1 MGGIAWLVFAAV
13 LYQPLLDRP
22 YEVQDFP
29 DLLLLMRQG
38 TSTFDTLGILFDYMI
53 SNGRLNLIVALQLV
67 VKWKLFAEA
76 MPLWHLARACE
87 MAVLAALTYRLLR
100 KLGCSQTGALVASTI
115 FMISPA
121 AALSW
126 TRMIIGEPI
135 GAIVL
140 VLLCLLL
147 HAPLPGR
154 FPHSR
159 FVALSLMVVLLGL
172 VKEVFLVAVPV
183 VTFGII
189 GFEARGRASLSLFLR
204 DSRVHAVVLGGVLVV
219 VPVVLVALNA
229 PPQAYSGHF
238 GVANISA
245 ANFLMP
251 LLGTLLPF
259 GLTSSPLS
267 SIELLAIALYVA
279 GMVGTWGIALKDRA
293 FAGRRWLLLFG
304 LGLPVVGALVYMP
317 WAKYRLYHA
326 LPFQLG
332 TAMLVAIAV
341 TRLLES
347 VRYVRVAA
355 LAAFAFIAAPMLTFA
370 SGWISFQDAS
380 RDLTRGTALWLG
392 TLPASAEATLEV
404 CGLPEHHFS
413 GYDHFLPSYALSLGL
428 TTPSVR
434 PTPCHAGARRDPG
447 TSDVWRIMLSDS
459 EPLRSAGAVST
470 VYKHAAFDLR
480 MLRFQQHTMIVT
492 TWPPS

>member
-1 MGGIAWLVFAAV
+1 MWVVFAAV
-13 LYQPLLDRP
+13 LYQPLLNRP

-38 TSTFDTLGILFDYMI
+38 TSAFDTVGILFDYMI
-53 SNGRLNLIVALQLV
+53 SNGRLNLVVALQLV
-67 VKWKLFAEA
+67 LKWKAFGEA

-87 MAVLAALTYRLLR
+87 MALLAALTFRLLR
-100 KLGCSQTGALVASTI
+100 RLGCSQAGALVASTI
-115 FMISPA
+115 FLVSPA

-147 HAPLPGR
+147 QAPLPQR
-154 FPHSR
+154 LPPSR
-159 FVALSLMVVLLGL
+159 FVALSLMVILLGL

-183 VTFGII
+183 VTFALI
-189 GFEARGRASLSLFLR
+189 GFEARGRPSLSLFLR
-204 DSRVHAVVLGGVLVV
+204 DSRVHAVVVGGVLVV
-219 VPVVLVALNA
+219 IPVVVVALSA

-238 GVANISA
+238 GVASISA

-279 GMVGTWGIALKDRA
+279 GMVGSWGMALKDKA
-293 FAGRRWLLLFG
+293 FAGRWWLLLFG
-304 LGLPVVGALVYMP
+304 FGLPVVGALVYTP

-332 TAMLVAIAV
+332 TALLVAIAV
-341 TRLLES
+341 TRLLEG

-355 LAAFAFIAAPMLTFA
+355 FAAFAFIAAPMLAFA

-380 RDLTRGTALWLG
+380 RDLTRDTAVWLG
-392 TLPASAEATLEV
+392 RLPPSAAATLEV
-404 CGLPEHHFS
+404 CGLPVHHFS
-413 GYDHFLPSYALSLGL
+413 GYEHFLPSYALSLGL

-434 PTPCHAGARRDPG
+434 PRPCDGEGRRDPG
-447 TSDVWRIMLSDS
+447 TSDAWRIMLSDS

-470 VYKHAAFDLR
+470 VYQHTDFDLR
-480 MLRFQQHTMIVT
+480 MLRFQQHTMVVT